1 MEVSLELGVLGD
13 VGKMEQEILEV
24 GVGWSLQIAVGVARA
39 NAPNNTKH
47 KARYGCVALRCCVR
61 CSTLVLP

>member
-1 MEVSLELGVLGD
+1 MSLELGVLGD

-39 NAPNNTKH
+39 THPTTQSTKQH
-47 KARYGCVALRCCVR
+47 VMVALRCCVR